1 MNIHEENRKLASVEE
16 ITAFVEAMDK
26 GDLDALRSMITRN
39 PNVLKW
45 QTNWPT
51 MLHRA
56 AQCSTAEIVEYLLS
70 LGSQVYE
77 TAFAQEYP
85 DSTPFHYAAQR
96 PTNGARWPETEKVL
110 DLLIAK
116 GANVNA
122 GAGKTMTPLH
132 DAVIT
137 INEKTVR
144 YLLEHGADPEYENE
158 EGRTPLAL
166 AVKWNRKAIE
176 ALLREKGAPMKGIPI
191 TGKLAKVGK
200 SVRVDLRR
208 DAKKIRDYITKRVR
222 EQIKQSPD
230 APVTRIDFGFDYS
243 HSGYVA
249 LHFDTR
255 PNAEPGDEWMQG
267 IDEIELKMP
276 QWNKAAE
283 ALGEKAVHF
292 LLPDGSKRTVPVDDN
307 QFNDEAYA
315 ALLGEMLKGL
325 LLSARADGVF
335 EKLPRAERCE
345 LGIEDFEGHYGW
357 PHYEDRR
364 KENLV

>member
-1 MNIHEENRKLASVEE
+1 MNIREKNLELASVEE
-16 ITAFVEAMDK
+16 IEAFFNAMDN
-26 GDLDALRSMITRN
+26 GDLDTFRSMISKN
-39 PNVLKW
+39 PNILKW

-56 AQCSTAEIVEYLLS
+56 VQCSPAEIVEYLLS
-70 LGSQVYE
+70 LGSKVYE
-77 TAFAQEYP
+77 SSFAQEYP
-85 DSTPFHYAAQR
+85 DSTPIHYAAQR
-96 PTNGARWPETEKVL
+96 RTNFAAWPETEKVL
-110 DLLIAK
+110 NLLIEK

-132 DAVIT
+132 VAVT
-137 INEKTVR
+137 AINEKTVR
-144 YLLEHGADPEYENE
+144 YLLEHGADPQYEDE
-158 EGRTPLAL
+158 EGRTPLAV
-166 AVKWNRKAIE
+166 AIKWKREAIE
-176 ALLREKGAPMKGIPI
+176 ALLREKGAPMKGIPVA
-191 TGKLAKVGK
+191 GKRAKESK
-200 SVRVDLRR
+200 SMRVDLSR
-208 DAKKIRDYITKRVR
+208 DAKKIRDYISKRVR

-230 APVTRIDFGFDYS
+230 APVTRIDLSFDYS

-255 PNAEPGDEWMQG
+255 PNAEPGDERMQD

-283 ALGEKAVHF
+283 ALGEKPVHF
-292 LLPDGSKRTVPVDDN
+292 LLPDDSKRTVPVDDD

-335 EKLPRAERCE
+335 EKLRKAKRCE

-357 PHYEDRR
+357 PLYEDRGN
-364 KENLV
+364 ENLV